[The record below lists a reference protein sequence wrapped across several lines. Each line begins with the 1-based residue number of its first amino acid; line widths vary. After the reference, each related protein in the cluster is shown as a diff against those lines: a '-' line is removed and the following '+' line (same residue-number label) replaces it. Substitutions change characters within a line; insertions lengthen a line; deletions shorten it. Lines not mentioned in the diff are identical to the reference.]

1 MQVRM
6 SGATRFQIL
15 DEDGDELPGSWD
27 YAWEGRDPFEA
38 VMAAVTEVSGRPWEW
53 SARGPRS
60 GRFSP
65 IRCKKMA
72 VRVSNSLRKEQ
83 RAAVAAYIARVV
95 AEEFEL
101 KQRRKVDAASVLE
114 VLNGKREPSE
124 EEREVQPEL
133 LAAVMLRGLRDALKA
148 AVECDGGLRV
158 QWRAE

>member
-27 YAWEGRDPFEA
+27 FAWEGRDPFEA

-65 IRCKKMA
+65 VRCKKMA
-72 VRVSNSLRKEQ
+72 VRVANALRKEQ

>member
-1 MQVRM
+1 M

-60 GRFSP
+60 WRLSP
-65 IRCKKMA
+65 IRCRKMA
-72 VRVSNSLRKEQ
+72 VRVTNSLRKDR

-114 VLNGKREPSE
+114 VLNGKREPSD

-148 AVECDGGLRV
+148 AVECGGGLRV

>member
-1 MQVRM
+1 
-6 SGATRFQIL
+6 
-15 DEDGDELPGSWD
+15 
-27 YAWEGRDPFEA
+27 
-38 VMAAVTEVSGRPWEW
+38 MAAVTEVSGRPWEW

-60 GRFSP
+60 GRISP

>member
-27 YAWEGRDPFEA
+27 FAWEGRDPFEA

-72 VRVSNSLRKEQ
+72 VRVANSLRKDQ